1 MPTFDTSVLLAFV
14 NFAFVASIT
23 PGPNNLMVAASGA
36 AFGIRATAPHIAG
49 IALGF
54 SVMLSSFALGLGAV
68 LDRWPVLLGALK
80 WAGVVWLCVLA
91 WQLARPALFPKQV
104 PEETGAQSSGA
115 RPMTLIEAALFQ
127 WVNPKA
133 WAMVA
138 AVTAAYSDLAD
149 EAWHRAALMSCTF
162 MIVAPLCNG
171 AWLLA
176 GRALLARF
184 SGDVWSRAL
193 LLVLASLVLLSAVL
207 ILSG

>member
-1 MPTFDTSVLLAFV
+1 MY
-14 NFAFVASIT
+14 
-23 PGPNNLMVAASGA
+23 
-36 AFGIRATAPHIAG
+36 
-49 IALGF
+49 
-54 SVMLSSFALGLGAV
+54 
-68 LDRWPVLLGALK
+68 
-80 WAGVVWLCVLA
+80 
-91 WQLARPALFPKQV
+91 PKQV
-104 PEETGAQSSGA
+104 SKGTVGRSSGA

-162 MIVAPLCNG
+162 LIVAPLCNG
-171 AWLLA
+171 ACLLA

-184 SGDVWSRAL
+184 SGGISSHAL
-193 LLVLASLVLLSAVL
+193 LQVLAGLIHLSTVL

>member
-1 MPTFDTSVLLAFV
+1 MLLAFV
-14 NFAFVASIT
+14 NVAFVASIT

-54 SVMLSSFALGLGAV
+54 SVMLSSVAFGLGAV
-68 LDRWPVLLGALK
+68 LDRWPLLLVVLK
-80 WAGVVWLCVLA
+80 WAGIAWLCVLA
-91 WQLARPALFPKQV
+91 WQLARPALFPEKAA
-104 PEETGAQSSGA
+104 EDTLGRSSGA

-138 AVTAAYSDLAD
+138 AVTAAYSNLAD
-149 EAWHRAALMSCTF
+149 QAWHRAALMSLTF
-162 MIVAPLCNG
+162 VIIAPLCNG
-171 AWLLA
+171 AWLLG
-176 GRALLARF
+176 GRVLLARF
-184 SGDVWSRAL
+184 SAGIWSRGL
-193 LLVLASLVLLSAVL
+193 LLFLSGLILLSAGL

>member
-1 MPTFDTSVLLAFV
+1 M
-14 NFAFVASIT
+14 NFAFVASIA

-36 AFGIRATAPHIAG
+36 AFGIRATAPHIVG

-54 SVMLSSFALGLGAV
+54 SVMLSSIALGLGAM
-68 LDRWPVLLGALK
+68 LDRWPLLLVALK
-80 WAGVVWLCVLA
+80 WAGIAWLCVLA
-91 WQLARPALFPKQV
+91 WQLARPALFPEKATESTV
-104 PEETGAQSSGA
+104 ARSSGA

-149 EAWHRAALMSCTF
+149 EAWHRAALMSFTF

-171 AWLLA
+171 TWLLG
-176 GRALLARF
+176 GRVLLARF
-184 SGDVWSRAL
+184 SAGIWNRGL
-193 LLVLASLVLLSAVL
+193 LLFLSGLILLSAVL
-207 ILSG
+207 ILSV